1 MEKAYKLEFKNQSS
15 KELYLT
21 TCGCSQTEPLHSF
34 GPAVRPH
41 YLIHFVLSGAGRF
54 VLGGKEYPLKAGYG
68 FLIEPDELA
77 FYQSDEFRPWTYVWV
92 GFSGSQAEE
101 YLRKTGLSAK
111 HPIFESDKAKE
122 LYETVKDM
130 MEHNTYSISNDM
142 RRNGLLRVFLSLI
155 AENAMIPVSEE
166 EDKGNYY
173 VQKAIEFIRSN
184 YYSPIKVTDVAD
196 YVCINRSY
204 LYTLFMESLDMS
216 PQEFLS
222 LFRITKAS
230 QLLAV
235 TTLSVE
241 SIAISCGYSDPLV
254 FGKAFRKLKGVS
266 PSHFRKEVLSG
277 EIRRSQGDLE
287 QIEQFIKEMQEH
299 S

>member
-15 KELYLT
+15 RELYLN

-41 YLIHFVLSGAGRF
+41 YLIHFVLSGEGRF
-54 VLGGKEYPLKAGYG
+54 LLKGQEYPLKAGYG

-77 FYQSDEFRPWTYVWV
+77 FYQSDRLKPWTYIWV

-101 YLRKTGLSAK
+101 YLGKIGLSKK
-111 HPIFESDKAKE
+111 HPIFESDKSEE

-130 MEHNTYSISNDM
+130 MEHNTYSIANDM
-142 RRNGLLRVFLSLI
+142 RRNGLLRVFLSVL
-155 AENAMIPVSEE
+155 AENSMIPDREE
-166 EDKGNYY
+166 KENGNLY
-173 VQKAIEFIRSN
+173 VQKAIEYIRSN
-184 YYSPIKVTDVAD
+184 YYIPIKITDVAA

-204 LYTLFMESLDMS
+204 LYTLFMESLGMS
-216 PQEFLS
+216 PQEFLT
-222 LFRITKAS
+222 LFRITKAA
-230 QLLAV
+230 QLLTV
-235 TTLSVE
+235 TALPIE

-254 FGKAFRKLKGVS
+254 FTKAFRKLKGTS
-266 PSHFRKEVLSG
+266 PSNYRKNEMKE
-277 EIRRSQGDLE
+277 EIRRVPANLE
-287 QIEQFIKEMQEH
+287 QIEQYIKDIQKQ